1 MKGERTKLILGG
13 ILVTI
18 FIVIITIFITIIEYD
33 SYKKSVNQY
42 IYGLVNNLK
51 EKYPEVKE
59 KEIVELL
66 NQDTIKKYDDNFK
79 KYGINEQAAALYNLE
94 LNFKNNLQI
103 NITFLLFVILLGI
116 IFFFWYFNLKERKI
130 KEIADYMREINRK
143 NYLLSIKDNGE
154 GELSILKNEVY
165 KTTIML
171 REESDQLKT
180 EKLVLKNS
188 ISDISHQLKTPLTS
202 ILIMLDNILD
212 NPKMDE
218 KTKNDFII
226 NVHHQVEHIN
236 FLIVS
241 LLKLSRID
249 ADVIEFKKEKIN
261 VQKIIQEV
269 LKNVE
274 ILKEVKNINIRYN
287 IDKNIF
293 YKGDYKW
300 ELEALTNLIKN
311 AVEYSKDSGK
321 IEIIAEDNP
330 LFTRI
335 IIKDYG
341 EGMTKQELKNIF
353 KRFYK
358 GENSS
363 SDSIGIGLNLAKKII
378 EKDNGYIK
386 VKSKKNEG
394 TVFEIRYMK

>member
-274 ILKEVKNINIRYN
+274 ILKEVKNINIIYN
-287 IDKNIF
+287 IDKNI
-293 YKGDYKW
+293 
-300 ELEALTNLIKN
+300 L
-311 AVEYSKDSGK
+311 
-321 IEIIAEDNP
+321 
-330 LFTRI
+330 LFC
-335 IIKDYG
+335 
-341 EGMTKQELKNIF
+341 
-353 KRFYK
+353 
-358 GENSS
+358 
-363 SDSIGIGLNLAKKII
+363 AKLPK
-378 EKDNGYIK
+378 YIL
-386 VKSKKNEG
+386 
-394 TVFEIRYMK
+394 